1 MKIVALV
8 VLAIALVY
16 GAIVAA
22 GAAPG
27 ETFVSLIKGAL
38 GTPGAIE
45 GTLKEFVPL
54 LIAGIAVFLG
64 LKAGLFN
71 IGVEGQFMVGA
82 LVCAVVGL
90 RVHGVPGVILGLVAG
105 TLAGALWAL
114 PAALIKAFRNGH
126 EVITTIMLNNIAI
139 QLTTALVVG
148 PFKDPKQQGTTTASL
163 PAGMLLPSFGTQPKF
178 SIALLLGLGMVVGL
192 WVWLSRTVRGYELK
206 AVGEN
211 PRAATLAGINSKQVI
226 LRSLSVSGAIG
237 GLAGAMQIL
246 AFEGRFYEGFSSGYG
261 FDALGVALLAGGH
274 PLLLI
279 PSAFVFAVLT
289 KGSTTI
295 QVMQGVP
302 KGISFVILGLLI
314 IIFAAI
320 RYRKAQGRES

>member
-1 MKIVALV
+1 MKIAALV
-8 VLAIALVY
+8 LVAIALVY

-27 ETFVSLIKGAL
+27 ETFLSLLKGSL

-54 LIAGIAVFLG
+54 LIAGVAVFLG

-71 IGVEGQFMVGA
+71 IGVEGQFLVGA
-82 LVCAVVGL
+82 LMCAVVAL
-90 RVHGVPGVILGLVAG
+90 RVPGIPGIVLGMVAG
-105 TLAGALWAL
+105 SAGGALWAL
-114 PAALIKAFRNGH
+114 PAAWIKAYRNGH

-148 PFKDPKQQGTTTASL
+148 PFKDPNQQGTSTASL
-163 PAGMLLPSFGTQPKF
+163 PSTMVLPSFGTQPKF
-178 SIALLLGLGMVVGL
+178 SIALVFGLLMVVGL
-192 WVWLSRTVRGYELK
+192 WLWLSRTVKGYELQ

-211 PRAATLAGINSKQVI
+211 PRAATLAGVNAKQVI
-226 LRSLSVSGAIG
+226 LRSLCVSGAVG
-237 GLAGAMQIL
+237 GLAGALQVL

-261 FDALGVALLAGGH
+261 FDALGVALLAGGL

-314 IIFAAI
+314 IIFAAV